1 MPEITRRFKIMEQKH
16 PFWKPFFAIFLVG
29 FVGVLS
35 LLLILV
41 PQLDDIVAAQP
52 ELAELSPTVIVL
64 ISLLNPLIL
73 LIIATAVG
81 CLLAHRV
88 GLVSLIS
95 EWAAFG
101 KPVFSRL
108 RPQILLALITGLVFS
123 IVVVVLD
130 AAFLPLLGEDFQA
143 IAVEEAD
150 LLPQLVMGMLYGGIT
165 EEILLRWGFMSLLV
179 WLGWLMFNRSSPR
192 PSRGVVW
199 TAIILSAI
207 LFGVAH
213 LPALAALVP
222 LTTMLV
228 IRTVLLN
235 AIGGILF
242 GWLFWRYNLE
252 VAMVSHAATHIGFFI
267 IRLLAQAFS

>member
-1 MPEITRRFKIMEQKH
+1 MEH
-16 PFWKPFFAIFLVG
+16 RYPFWKPFFAIFLVG

-35 LLLILV
+35 LLLIIY

-52 ELAELSPTVIVL
+52 ELAELPPTL
-64 ISLLNPLIL
+64 IALLTLLNSLIL
-73 LIIATAVG
+73 LVIAAAVG

-101 KPVFSRL
+101 KPVLDRL
-108 RPQILLALITGLVFS
+108 RPQVLLALAAGLVFA
-123 IVVVVLD
+123 IVVLVLD
-130 AAFLPLLGEDFQA
+130 AAFLPIIGDDLQA
-143 IAVEEAD
+143 IEVGEAA

-179 WLGWLMFNRSSPR
+179 WLGWVLFNRSKPK

-199 TAIILSAI
+199 TAIVLSAI
-207 LFGVAH
+207 LFGIGH

-235 AIGGILF
+235 AIGGVLF

-252 VAMVSHAATHIGFFI
+252 VAMVAHAATHIGFFI
-267 IRLLAQAFS
+267 ARLLAQAFS

>member
-1 MPEITRRFKIMEQKH
+1 MPEITRRFKIMEQKY

-41 PQLDDIVAAQP
+41 PQLDDIIAAQP

-108 RPQILLALITGLVFS
+108 RPQFLLALITGLVFS

-179 WLGWLMFNRSSPR
+179 WLGWLMFNRSNPR

>member
-1 MPEITRRFKIMEQKH
+1 MPENHKEIKSMEQRY

-35 LLLILV
+35 LLVIIYPQVDDLIV
-41 PQLDDIVAAQP
+41 AQP
-52 ELAELSPTVIVL
+52 ELAELPPFLIAVL
-64 ISLLNPLIL
+64 ALINPLIL
-73 LIIATAVG
+73 LVIATVVG

-101 KPVFSRL
+101 KPLLSRL
-108 RPQILLALITGLVFS
+108 KPQLLLALVSGLVFS
-123 IVVVVLD
+123 IVVLVLD
-130 AAFLPLLGEDFQA
+130 AAFLPVLGEEFQA
-143 IAVEEAD
+143 IEVGEVQ
-150 LLPQLVMGMLYGGIT
+150 LIPQLVMGMLYGGIT

-179 WLGWLMFNRSSPR
+179 WLGWLVFNRSRPR

-199 TAIILSAI
+199 TAIVLSAI
-207 LFGVAH
+207 LFGIGH

-222 LTTMLV
+222 LTPMLI

-235 AIGGILF
+235 AIGGFWF

-252 VAMVSHAATHIGFFI
+252 VAMVSHAAAHIGFFI
-267 IRLLAQAFS
+267 ARLIALAVN

>member
-179 WLGWLMFNRSSPR
+179 WLGWLMFNRSNPR